1 MDFHI
6 LDSVILWAKCQNEA
20 CVCPRVQQQ
29 RVSAVF
35 ALHYQMNLSAVR
47 GASASAAKMLINEQ
61 EIYLDSVQNTHNM
74 FAKNWEENELS

>member
-20 CVCPRVQQQ
+20 WSPLPVCPRVQQ

-74 FAKNWEENELS
+74 FAKN